1 MRMLLKAVL
10 IPVITVLAND
20 VSIQIAFAQSDNKIP
35 PDVMTRYTVV
45 EGDNLSKISEQDMV
59 YGDANLWP
67 LIFKYNTD
75 KLTDPDKLEPGLVLV
90 IPRNMSQAEIHEAAS
105 YAKKRKNMSS
115 DLVRERDLEYLQS
128 Q

>member
-1 MRMLLKAVL
+1 
-10 IPVITVLAND
+10 VLAND

>member
-1 MRMLLKAVL
+1 MLLKAVL

>member
-1 MRMLLKAVL
+1 MRMLFKAVL
-10 IPVITVLAND
+10 IPVIVVLANN
-20 VSIQIAFAQSDNKIP
+20 VSIQVAFAQPDIKIP
-35 PDVMTRYTVV
+35 SDVMTRYTVV
-45 EGDNLSKISEQDMV
+45 EGDNLSQISGQDMV

-90 IPRNMSQAEIHEAAS
+90 IPRNLSQTEIREAAS
-105 YAKKRKNMSS
+105 YAKKRQNMSS
-115 DLVRERDLEYLQS
+115 DRVRELDLEYLQS